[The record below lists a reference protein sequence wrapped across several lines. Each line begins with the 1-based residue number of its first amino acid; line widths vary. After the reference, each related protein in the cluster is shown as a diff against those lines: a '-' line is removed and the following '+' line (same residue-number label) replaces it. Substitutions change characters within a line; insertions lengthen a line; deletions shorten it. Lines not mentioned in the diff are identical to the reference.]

1 MNNKRIYLKMKKATI
16 LLLFSVFVSLILS
29 PTFVFAA
36 DKNADNRIS
45 FIWAFGAIKNDSGSV
60 ELVNIDRDITLKKG
74 DQIKMLV
81 QLKSN
86 CFVYVIHL
94 GSKGEINLLYPEI
107 PGQFNLDEK
116 VYIPQDDYWFT
127 LDEDKGKE
135 IFYLLASKTVL
146 TSLEDL
152 FKRVKAT
159 DQNDKRDLA
168 DQIITEIRKIK
179 KQNKKSLRASA
190 ERPVSMGGS
199 FRGVEKKKSDHLI
212 TRHSIKITAKDF
224 YSKTFNIEHE

>member
-1 MNNKRIYLKMKKATI
+1 MKKLST
-16 LLLFSVFVSLILS
+16 LLLFSLFAFLILS
-29 PTFVFAA
+29 PVFVFAA
-36 DKNADNRIS
+36 DKNADNKIS

-81 QLKSN
+81 QLTSD

-94 GSKGEINLLYPEI
+94 GSKKEMSLLYPEI
-107 PGQFNLDEK
+107 IGQYKLEDK
-116 VYIPQDDYWFT
+116 VYIPRDDYWFT

-135 IFYLLASKTVL
+135 VFYLLASKVAL
-146 TSLEDL
+146 RSLEDL
-152 FKRVKAT
+152 FETYKVA
-159 DQNDKRDLA
+159 DQNSKSELT
-168 DQIITEIRKIK
+168 DQIIAEIRKIK
-179 KQNKKSLRASA
+179 KQNKKLLRASA

-199 FRGVEKKKSDHLI
+199 FRGIEKKKSNHLI

-224 YSKTFNIEHE
+224 YSKTFTIEHE